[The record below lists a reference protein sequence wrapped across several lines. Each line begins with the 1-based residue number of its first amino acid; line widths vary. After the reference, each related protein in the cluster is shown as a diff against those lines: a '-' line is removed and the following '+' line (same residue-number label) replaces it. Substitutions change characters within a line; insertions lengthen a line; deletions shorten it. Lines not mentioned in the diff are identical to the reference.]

1 MVLVLIQLRQYLD
14 CDGVCLNDADGDGVC
29 DEVEVDG
36 CTDSSACNYDDAATD
51 DDDSCTYPA
60 ETYLDCDGECLNDS
74 DGDGVCDELEIAGC
88 IDENACNFNVLATD
102 LDDSCTYPDEI
113 YLDCD
118 GECLSDS
125 DGDGVC
131 DELEVPG
138 CQDETACNYNENA
151 TDSGECDFTS
161 CVGCM
166 DITACNY
173 NENYTIEDNDTCTF
187 PVDIFG
193 FTYLDCNG
201 ECLNDTDGDGVC
213 DENEIVGCTDS
224 SACNY
229 DNTATDDDG
238 TCTFV
243 DGICDICE
251 NGIIVDNDIDND
263 GICDSEDICPNDF
276 NNDAD
281 NDGICESDEIAG
293 CQDATACNYNENA
306 TDDDDSCIFV
316 DGICETCSGET
327 DGTGTI
333 VDNDADDDGVCDA
346 DEIAGCQDATACNY
360 NENAT
365 DDDDS
370 CIFVDGICETC
381 SGETDGTGTIVD
393 NDADDD
399 GVCDADEIA
408 GCQDA
413 TACNYNENATDDDD
427 SCIFVDGI
435 CETCSGETDGTGTI
449 VDNDADDDGVCDADE
464 IAGCQDATACNYNE
478 NATDDDG
485 SCIFVDGICE
495 TCSGETDGTGTIVDN
510 DADDDGVC
518 DADEIAGC
526 QDATACNYN
535 ENATD
540 DDGSCIFVDGICETC
555 SGETDGTGTIVDN
568 DADDDG
574 VCDADEIAGCQD
586 ATACNY
592 NENATDD
599 DGSCIFVDGI
609 CETCSGETD
618 GTGTIVDNDADD
630 DGVCD
635 ADEIADV
642 KMQQHVTI
650 TRTQQMMMVL
660 VFLLM
665 VFVRLVQVR

>member
-1 MVLVLIQLRQYLD
+1 MQQHVI
-14 CDGVCLNDADGDGVC
+14 
-29 DEVEVDG
+29 
-36 CTDSSACNYDDAATD
+36 
-51 DDDSCTYPA
+51 
-60 ETYLDCDGECLNDS
+60 
-74 DGDGVCDELEIAGC
+74 
-88 IDENACNFNVLATD
+88 
-102 LDDSCTYPDEI
+102 
-113 YLDCD
+113 
-118 GECLSDS
+118 
-125 DGDGVC
+125 
-131 DELEVPG
+131 
-138 CQDETACNYNENA
+138 
-151 TDSGECDFTS
+151 
-161 CVGCM
+161 
-166 DITACNY
+166 ITRM
-173 NENYTIEDNDTCTF
+173 
-187 PVDIFG
+187 
-193 FTYLDCNG
+193 
-201 ECLNDTDGDGVC
+201 
-213 DENEIVGCTDS
+213 
-224 SACNY
+224 
-229 DNTATDDDG
+229 
-238 TCTFV
+238 
-243 DGICDICE
+243 
-251 NGIIVDNDIDND
+251 
-263 GICDSEDICPNDF
+263 
-276 NNDAD
+276 
-281 NDGICESDEIAG
+281 
-293 CQDATACNYNENA
+293 QRMMM
-306 TDDDDSCIFV
+306 DSCIFV

-365 DDDDS
+365 DDDGS

-635 ADEIADV
+635 ADEIAGCQDATACNYNENATDDDGSCLYNDAIGVCGGDCPADENNDGICDAIYGCTDSNYQEYNSQATDDDGSCITLMGCLNSLYYEYNPEAVVDNGTCLSKKGDADGDDFVNLSDLFIVLDYWLQETEAGENGDV
-642 KMQQHVTI
+642 NKDQIVNLSDLFD
-650 TRTQQMMMVL
+650 VL
-660 VFLLM
+660 DYWL
-665 VFVRLVQVR
+665 Q